1 MKSVGIG
8 LLAISVP
15 IGVAQAKQCGEFT
28 PDFSHV
34 RQIEQFTI
42 HFPDNTE
49 FRFMGTMDADG
60 KITSTD
66 GKFTAYVDVTDL
78 TLHLKI

>member
-1 MKSVGIG
+1 
-8 LLAISVP
+8 
-15 IGVAQAKQCGEFT
+15 
-28 PDFSHV
+28 
-34 RQIEQFTI
+34 
-42 HFPDNTE
+42 
-49 FRFMGTMDADG
+49 MDADG